1 MIRTLGLSR
10 VTPGLCWLVYLF
22 SRLLYTTDTNSN
34 HSFYS
39 PSPFSPS
46 LFEYLWKVEVPDDG
60 FTSFTTFTFIYARVG
75 KHEEEELGLGDT
87 PGFLLTDDKVAHR
100 PAKRKFLP
108 ECITRTSLL

>member
-1 MIRTLGLSR
+1 MKRTLGPSR
-10 VTPGLCWLVYLF
+10 VTPGLCWLVPLF
-22 SRLLYTTDTNSN
+22 PPLLYNTDTNSN

-60 FTSFTTFTFIYARVG
+60 FTPFIKFTFIYARVG

-87 PGFLLTDDKVAHR
+87 PGCLLADDRGAHR
-100 PAKRKFLP
+100 PAKREFLP
-108 ECITRTSLL
+108 ECITSTSLL

>member
-1 MIRTLGLSR
+1 MIGTLGPSR
-10 VTPGLCWLVYLF
+10 ITPGLCWIV
-22 SRLLYTTDTNSN
+22 LLSSPLLHKTDINSY

-60 FTSFTTFTFIYARVG
+60 FTSFIKFTFIHARVG

-87 PGFLLTDDKVAHR
+87 PG
-100 PAKRKFLP
+100 
-108 ECITRTSLL
+108 SLLANDGGGGGA